1 MIMIIVVMGVSGSG
15 KTTVGKAL
23 ASELE
28 VPFFDADDFHPQG
41 NIVKMKQGIP
51 LDDKDRKS
59 WQETLSKNLVQ
70 WEAATGAVLACSA
83 LKEIYRTALQSGKK
97 NDIIW
102 IFLYGRPE
110 LIKARMSGR
119 KGHYFKSE
127 LLDSQL
133 ADLEPPQYGWHFNIS
148 SSSDHI
154 VKIILNKLRHTD

>member
-15 KTTVGKAL
+15 KTTVGKLL
-23 ASELE
+23 AFELE
-28 VPFFDADDFHPQG
+28 VPFYDADDFHPQG

-51 LDDKDRKS
+51 LDDLDRKS
-59 WQETLSKNLVQ
+59 WLETLSNNLVQ

-83 LKEIYRTALQSGKK
+83 LKEMYRTALQSGKK
-97 NDIIW
+97 NDITW
-102 IFLYGRPE
+102 ICLYGRPE
-110 LIKARMSGR
+110 LIKERMSGR

-133 ADLEPPQYGWHFNIS
+133 ADFEPPQYGWHFNIS

>member
-28 VPFFDADDFHPQG
+28 VPFYDADDFHPQG

-59 WQETLSKNLVQ
+59 WLETLSKNLVQ

-154 VKIILNKLRHTD
+154 VKIILNKLRHTG